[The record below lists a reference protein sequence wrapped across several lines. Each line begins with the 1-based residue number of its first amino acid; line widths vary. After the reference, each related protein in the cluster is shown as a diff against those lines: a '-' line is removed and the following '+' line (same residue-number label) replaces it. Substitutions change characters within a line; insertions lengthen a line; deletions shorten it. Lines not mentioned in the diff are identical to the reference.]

1 MPHYT
6 HTHFINKDFL
16 LNHTPTEFHFSC
28 DSLQSV
34 FSAYNSS
41 VITLQMLTLDL
52 CQSAG
57 TVRKP
62 TVLKRPWPQKHERGE
77 GGVNTCEWEIGRPR
91 ERERERERER
101 TEWLKK
107 TGRERVGKQSGWP
120 MSVSPWTAWHPRG
133 GRLLQPACDQ
143 SWQMLGQMGLS
154 CRLRVCVG
162 AKKRGGAPGRAV
174 LKPAGNSSGTC

>member
-1 MPHYT
+1 MPYYT
-6 HTHFINKDFL
+6 HTHFINIDFL
-16 LNHTPTEFHFSC
+16 WNHTPTEFHFSC

-77 GGVNTCEWEIGRPR
+77 GGVNMCEWEICRPR
-91 ERERERERER
+91 ERGQSDWRRQAEK
-101 TEWLKK
+101 EWQNRAGGPCRSL
-107 TGRERVGKQSGWP
+107 
-120 MSVSPWTAWHPRG
+120 RG
-133 GRLLQPACDQ
+133 QLGIPAGEDCC
-143 SWQMLGQMGLS
+143 SLPVIS
-154 CRLRVCVG
+154 
-162 AKKRGGAPGRAV
+162 PGRCSA
-174 LKPAGNSSGTC
+174 KWDCPAD

>member
-6 HTHFINKDFL
+6 HTHFINIDFL
-16 LNHTPTEFHFSC
+16 SNHTPTEFHFSC

-91 ERERERERER
+91 EREREDRVIEEDRQR
-101 TEWLKK
+101 KSGK
-107 TGRERVGKQSGWP
+107 TERVAH
-120 MSVSPWTAWHPRG
+120 V
-133 GRLLQPACDQ
+133 
-143 SWQMLGQMGLS
+143 GLS
-154 CRLRVCVG
+154 VDSLASPQGKTAAACLWSVLADARPNGIVLQIKGLCWG
-162 AKKRGGAPGRAV
+162 KEEGRGSGPGRAV
-174 LKPAGNSSGTC
+174 LKPACNSSGTC